1 MRHCYNPDTRDKEN
15 LDSIAAAFADVLSV
29 LRRIA
34 ITLSTV
40 TTDSIT
46 IESKKEEI
54 MEDHFLKFLL
64 GCLRNFED

>member
-46 IESKKEEI
+46 IESKKRGN
-54 MEDHFLKFLL
+54 HGRPFLKIPVGVLEKL
-64 GCLRNFED
+64 